1 MDTHQ
6 NGSMDPL
13 NEEKSEELI
22 REDMQKYDSDPLLD
36 EQSIRQDSR
45 DLAQFQTVLDNSLF
59 TS

>member
-45 DLAQFQTVLDNSLF
+45 DLAQFQTVL
-59 TS
+59 